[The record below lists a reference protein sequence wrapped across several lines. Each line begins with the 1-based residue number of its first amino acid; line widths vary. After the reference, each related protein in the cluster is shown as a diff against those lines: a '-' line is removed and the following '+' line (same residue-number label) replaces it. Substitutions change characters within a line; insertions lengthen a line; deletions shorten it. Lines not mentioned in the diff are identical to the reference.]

1 MMRADKGRLSL
12 QSTMPSICH
21 TETRSG
27 GRSIA
32 SKRNAAKELA
42 SGFTALAGV
51 LLTLGV
57 WAADM
62 GNMVETCTSCHGND
76 GVTTEADVPTIA
88 GYSADYISAQMDAY
102 KKKERACPETDIR
115 SGGKKGTKSDMCQV
129 VKDLGDADIDQL
141 AKYYAKKKFVPAQQ
155 NFDPA
160 SAKKGKEIHDVN
172 CDKCHQQ
179 GGSLANDDAGIL
191 AGQRMQ
197 YLKAQLEDF
206 RSGKRSMMK
215 NMKSKIDRLQ
225 KDDFDALINYYGSL
239 K

>member
-1 MMRADKGRLSL
+1 MRADKGGLFPRPIIPL
-12 QSTMPSICH
+12 IWH
-21 TETRSG
+21 TETRSRD
-27 GRSIA
+27 RSIA
-32 SKRNAAKELA
+32 MKRNAEKVLA
-42 SGFTALAGV
+42 SGCTALAGIF
-51 LLTLGV
+51 LALGA
-57 WAADM
+57 WAADIN
-62 GNMVETCTSCHGND
+62 NMVETCASCHGND
-76 GVTTEADVPTIA
+76 GVSTVADVPTIA
-88 GYSADYISAQMDAY
+88 GYSSDYISSQMEAY
-102 KKKERACPETDIR
+102 KKKERSCPETDIR
-115 SGGKKGTKSDMCQV
+115 SGAKKGTKSDMCQV
-129 VKDLGDADIDQL
+129 VKDLGDADVDQL
-141 AKYYAKKKFVPAQQ
+141 GKYYAKKKFVPAQQ
-155 NFDPA
+155 NFDPTL
-160 SAKKGKEIHDVN
+160 AKRGKEIHDVN